1 MMNIRRKFWD
11 IKMKIFSLLNKD
23 AKILYDTMKELQIP
37 ENQLYLHDDESC
49 PCGSG
54 KSYKDCCKG
63 KSDDGPVN
71 SKKPVEVLL
80 MEEMR
85 KGFKQD
91 KVCLHPDQAK
101 CKGKIKEAHAL
112 QNHMITSY

>member
-54 KSYKDCCKG
+54 ELQGKNQRSTCFTKS
-63 KSDDGPVN
+63 
-71 SKKPVEVLL
+71 
-80 MEEMR
+80 
-85 KGFKQD
+85 
-91 KVCLHPDQAK
+91 
-101 CKGKIKEAHAL
+101 
-112 QNHMITSY
+112 

>member
-49 PCGSG
+49 PRGSG
-54 KSYKDCCKG
+54 ELQGKNQRSTCFTKS
-63 KSDDGPVN
+63 
-71 SKKPVEVLL
+71 
-80 MEEMR
+80 
-85 KGFKQD
+85 
-91 KVCLHPDQAK
+91 
-101 CKGKIKEAHAL
+101 
-112 QNHMITSY
+112 

>member
-1 MMNIRRKFWD
+1 
-11 IKMKIFSLLNKD
+11 MKIFSLLNKD

-71 SKKPVEVLL
+71 SKKPGSGEL
-80 MEEMR
+80 
-85 KGFKQD
+85 Q
-91 KVCLHPDQAK
+91 
-101 CKGKIKEAHAL
+101 GKNQRSTCFTK
-112 QNHMITSY
+112 S

>member
-49 PCGSG
+49 
-54 KSYKDCCKG
+54 
-63 KSDDGPVN
+63 V
-71 SKKPVEVLL
+71 
-80 MEEMR
+80 
-85 KGFKQD
+85 
-91 KVCLHPDQAK
+91 DQENHTR
-101 CKGKIKEAHAL
+101 IVVKEKAMMAR
-112 QNHMITSY
+112 

>member
-54 KSYKDCCKG
+54 NHTRI
-63 KSDDGPVN
+63 V
-71 SKKPVEVLL
+71 V
-80 MEEMR
+80 
-85 KGFKQD
+85 
-91 KVCLHPDQAK
+91 
-101 CKGKIKEAHAL
+101 KEKAMMAR
-112 QNHMITSY
+112 